1 MKILITGVAGF
12 IGSNVA
18 KYFILNGHNVFGI
31 DDLSNGHTKN
41 IPEDVEFIK
50 GDLSN
55 QDIKNKLPLKCDYIL
70 HLAGQSSGEISFDDP
85 IYDIRTNAESTLLL
99 LKFALKNDCYRF
111 IYAGTMSVYGIK
123 PDHPVDEKET
133 CMPQSFYGV
142 AKLASEHY
150 MRIYQQYGI
159 NSTSLRL
166 FNVYGKNQPSGYFIS
181 DMSDKIKN
189 NQTIKIDKS
198 IRDFVNV
205 NTVSRVINFI
215 IMNDILGIINV
226 GSGRG
231 YSLKSIINQIGV
243 KLKMKPLLIV
253 LNKKTKIVADLKLLK
268 EKGFKFKQNEKNLN
282 I

>member
-1 MKILITGVAGF
+1 MNTIVISGYKSF
-12 IGSNVA
+12 IGQNFLNNYKNKYRIIHYRKDINNQYQFLKFTKKFSFD
-18 KYFILNGHNVFGI
+18 YFIHFAALSRNKCDLN
-31 DDLSNGHTKN
+31 KN
-41 IPEDVEFIK
+41 LCQKTNFRGVKLIVDTFN
-50 GDLSN
+50 LL
-55 QDIKNKLPLKCDYIL
+55 KNKP
-70 HLAGQSSGEISFDDP
+70 
-85 IYDIRTNAESTLLL
+85 
-99 LKFALKNDCYRF
+99 RF
-111 IYAGTMSVYGIK
+111 IFISSSHVYGNSKYKLKENSVTK
-123 PDHPVDEKET
+123 PK
-133 CMPQSFYGV
+133 SLY
-142 AKLASEHY
+142 AKLKLKSENY
-150 MRIYQQYGI
+150 IKKKYI
-159 NSTSLRL
+159 NYSILRL

-181 DMSDKIKN
+181 DMTDKIKN

-243 KLKMKPLLIV
+243 KLKIKPLLIV